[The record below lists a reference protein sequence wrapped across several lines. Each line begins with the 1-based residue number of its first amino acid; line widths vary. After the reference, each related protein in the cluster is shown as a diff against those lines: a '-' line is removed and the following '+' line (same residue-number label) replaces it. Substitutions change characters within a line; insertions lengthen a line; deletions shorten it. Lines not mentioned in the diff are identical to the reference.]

1 MIRHRWQ
8 IAVLSALW
16 LLTAPMAHTQTADA
30 DPPAM
35 LVADRMFVTADR
47 KLVAEGHVEAF
58 QGDIRMQASRVTF
71 DRETGQL
78 VVEGPIRIDQG
89 GNVTVLASHAELDSG
104 LQNGLLTGARM
115 VFDRHVQLA
124 ALQMNRASGR
134 YTQMYKTAVT
144 SCRVCED
151 GRPPLWQIRARKVTH
166 DQQEQQIY
174 FEGAQLRIL
183 DVPMFYLPALRL
195 PDPNLK
201 RATGFLIPSVR
212 STSQLGIGV
221 KVPYFFRIGDS
232 KDLTLTPYLS
242 SKTTTLGYRYRQAF
256 RRGTIEINGAHTR
269 DDLFPGEDRG
279 YLFAQGLFNLRDGY
293 RLSFD
298 IKTTSDNA
306 YLVDYGIGNDD
317 RLKSEISLSRYRR
330 DSAVN
335 ARLIHFK
342 SLRDSEDPSTVPS
355 RVADFTYERRFHPGG
370 IGGEV
375 RLGVS
380 GFGFVRPSDVNVD
393 GRDVAHGTVDLEWR
407 RRWLLANGLI
417 VDWTSGV
424 AADEFFIRD
433 DDTYPAS
440 AGVVTPRAALTF
452 RYPMARAVG
461 GGVTEYLE
469 PILQAGWT
477 SVSNRNVPLDEGTF
491 QEFDQG
497 NLLSLSR
504 FPAADRRENGAT
516 VVYGLNWARHAQAG
530 WKAAATIGQVFR
542 SEAQPDFTWTSGL
555 NGTSSDILLAG
566 QFVSSDGLSLTAR
579 GLLSGSLDFSMA
591 ELRGGWN
598 SHALSVAGTY
608 VWLGRDPVVGR
619 TTPVSEIW
627 FDGDYDFL
635 PNWSAGA
642 RLRYDTEGTQP
653 IYAGFNL
660 AYENE
665 CVTVDL
671 SINRRYTSST
681 SVEPSTSFGLSV
693 ALSGFSVKGG
703 AQNYRRT
710 CSSPS

>member
-1 MIRHRWQ
+1 M
-8 IAVLSALW
+8 
-16 LLTAPMAHTQTADA
+16 
-30 DPPAM
+30 
-35 LVADRMFVTADR
+35 
-47 KLVAEGHVEAF
+47 
-58 QGDIRMQASRVTF
+58 
-71 DRETGQL
+71 
-78 VVEGPIRIDQG
+78 
-89 GNVTVLASHAELDSG
+89 
-104 LQNGLLTGARM
+104 
-115 VFDRHVQLA
+115 
-124 ALQMNRASGR
+124 
-134 YTQMYKTAVT
+134 
-144 SCRVCED
+144 
-151 GRPPLWQIRARKVTH
+151 
-166 DQQEQQIY
+166 
-174 FEGAQLRIL
+174 
-183 DVPMFYLPALRL
+183 
-195 PDPNLK
+195 
-201 RATGFLIPSVR
+201 
-212 STSQLGIGV
+212 
-221 KVPYFFRIGDS
+221 
-232 KDLTLTPYLS
+232 
-242 SKTTTLGYRYRQAF
+242 
-256 RRGTIEINGAHTR
+256 
-269 DDLFPGEDRG
+269 
-279 YLFAQGLFNLRDGY
+279 
-293 RLSFD
+293 
-298 IKTTSDNA
+298 
-306 YLVDYGIGNDD
+306 
-317 RLKSEISLSRYRR
+317 
-330 DSAVN
+330 
-335 ARLIHFK
+335 
-342 SLRDSEDPSTVPS
+342 
-355 RVADFTYERRFHPGG
+355 
-370 IGGEV
+370 
-375 RLGVS
+375 
-380 GFGFVRPSDVNVD
+380 
-393 GRDVAHGTVDLEWR
+393 
-407 RRWLLANGLI
+407 
-417 VDWTSGV
+417 
-424 AADEFFIRD
+424 
-433 DDTYPAS
+433 
-440 AGVVTPRAALTF
+440 
-452 RYPMARAVG
+452 
-461 GGVTEYLE
+461 TEYLE

-703 AQNYRRT
+703 AQKLQANMQQSILSHLARPAAALRAVLTARRGALTAAATAAALGIATAGGVTRTASAQSLFLARHPGERRNDFPFRAATADPDDAGAARAGRCRRARPQGVDRRAAQTRGDPRGGHHRVPRGYRGGNRGT
-710 CSSPS
+710 GAAHPTSAR